1 MRPLNVLF
9 LCTGNSARSILAE
22 ALASHL
28 GRERIRAYSAGS
40 HPKGVVHPVALQVL
54 SDIGFD
60 VAGLSSKP
68 WEAFAGPEAP
78 QMDLIVTVCDRAAG
92 EACPVWPGHPAT
104 AHWGIPDPAAVQG
117 SADQVHK
124 AFLSTLHQLQHRLG
138 LLLALKPEA
147 LDRMAL
153 QSQVRAL
160 GNGTEAQGPDG
171 SGETAPT

>member
-1 MRPLNVLF
+1 MRTLNVLF

-22 ALASHL
+22 ALANHF
-28 GRERIRAYSAGS
+28 GRGRIRAYSAGS
-40 HPKGVVHPVALQVL
+40 YPKGVVHPVALQVL
-54 SDIGFD
+54 SEIGFD

-68 WEAFAGPEAP
+68 CEAFVGPEAP

-92 EACPVWPGHPAT
+92 EACPVWPGHPVT

-117 SADQVHK
+117 SAEQVHK

-147 LDRMAL
+147 LDRMTL

-160 GNGTEAQGPDG
+160 GNGAEAHAPDD